1 MEGVIDRPHYHQV
14 QWIGRYDMKT
24 HVKLFAILKEKAG
37 TPELTLEL
45 PGSSTVAD
53 LLLEMERLHPGLVAG
68 IGKTMVAVNTEYAT
82 ELQTLKDGDE
92 VALIPPVSGGVSLFD
107 WASPTSRK
115 PGAQMPGERK

>member
-1 MEGVIDRPHYHQV
+1 
-14 QWIGRYDMKT
+14 MKA

-68 IGKTMVAVNTEYAT
+68 IGQTMVAVNTEYAT

-107 WASPTSRK
+107 WGSPTSQK